1 MARYIIISNLTDEGA
16 KTLKKNP
23 GRVKEVN
30 VELKDMGVNV
40 LDQYAVLGNFDFLTI
55 VEADDQTTIAK
66 AIVEIASRGSIKTA
80 TYTAIPIDEFISDF
94 QKINLKRL
102 QPT

>member
-30 VELKDMGVNV
+30 AELKDMGVNV

-55 VEADDQTTIAK
+55 VEADDETTIAR
-66 AIVEIASRGSIKTA
+66 AVVEIASRGSIKTV
-80 TYTAIPIDEFISDF
+80 TYKAIPIDEFIKS
-94 QKINLKRL
+94 LK
-102 QPT
+102 

>member
-1 MARYIIISNLTDEGA
+1 MARYIIISTLTDEGA

-30 VELKDMGVNV
+30 AELKEMGVKV

-55 VEADDQTTIAK
+55 VETDEEAMVSK
-66 AIVEIASRGSIKTA
+66 AVVEILSRGSIKTA
-80 TYTAIPIDEFISDF
+80 TYKAIPVDEFIES
-94 QKINLKRL
+94 LK
-102 QPT
+102 

>member
-16 KTLKKNP
+16 RTLKKNP

-30 VELKDMGVNV
+30 AELRDMNVNV

-55 VEADDQTTIAK
+55 VEADDETTVAR
-66 AIVEIASRGSIKTA
+66 AVVEIASRGSIKTA
-80 TYTAIPIDEFISDF
+80 TFKAILIDEFIES
-94 QKINLKRL
+94 LK
-102 QPT
+102 

>member
-30 VELKDMGVNV
+30 AELKDMGVNV
-40 LDQYAVLGNFDFLTI
+40 LDQYAVLGNFDFVTI
-55 VEADDQTTIAK
+55 AEADDETTIAK
-66 AIVEIASRGSIKTA
+66 AVVEIASRGSIKTV
-80 TYTAIPIDEFISDF
+80 TYKALPIDEFIES
-94 QKINLKRL
+94 LK
-102 QPT
+102 

>member
-30 VELKDMGVNV
+30 AELKDMGVKV
-40 LDQYAVLGNFDFLTI
+40 LDQYAVLGNFDFVTLA
-55 VEADDQTTIAK
+55 EADDETTIAK
-66 AIVEIASRGSIKTA
+66 AVVEIASRGSIKTV
-80 TYTAIPIDEFISDF
+80 TYKALPIDEFIES
-94 QKINLKRL
+94 LK
-102 QPT
+102 